1 MVTRM
6 MAVVRRLPVAAG
18 SAALMLGLALSG
30 GCASGSSSHPA
41 STSSSGMTSEEL
53 YNEYDQDNNNQID
66 QNEWDGAYR
75 SMDANGDGVV
85 THDEFNGAM
94 GGRR

>member
-1 MVTRM
+1 M

-30 GCASGSSSHPA
+30 GCASGSSGHA
-41 STSSSGMTSEEL
+41 ANASSSGMTSEEL
-53 YNEYDQDNNNQID
+53 YNEYDTNNNNQID
-66 QNEWDGAYR
+66 QEEWDASYR
-75 SMDANGDGVV
+75 AMDVNGDGVV
-85 THDEFNGAM
+85 TQQEFAAAV